1 MCCCVLEIRSIS
13 ITFHNFTSVLLIHS
27 QKAIKPVY
35 NNKVNL
41 KLEPAENRA
50 KQQMVGVLDGVVMQC
65 ETEKNFD
72 VGTSATPANN
82 VTQTEK
88 YCYKL

>member
-1 MCCCVLEIRSIS
+1 MD
-13 ITFHNFTSVLLIHS
+13 
-27 QKAIKPVY
+27 K
-35 NNKVNL
+35 NKVNP

-65 ETEKNFD
+65 ETEKNFH

-88 YCYKL
+88 YCYKLEQCGSTVDTGAYILVIIRLQSTRIHSNNYVE

>member
-1 MCCCVLEIRSIS
+1 M
-13 ITFHNFTSVLLIHS
+13 TSVLLIHS
-27 QKAIKPVY
+27 QKAIKPVD
-35 NNKVNL
+35 NNKVNP

-50 KQQMVGVLDGVVMQC
+50 KQANQQMVGVLDGVMMQC
-65 ETEKNFD
+65 ETEKNFHA
-72 VGTSATPANN
+72 GTSATPANN